1 MSIIRNHRRPARI
14 ATVAAA
20 LGFAILAATP
30 TALAANT
37 IALRRVGPVNVEVA
51 YNCEASAG
59 VTAVKVMVGD
69 PEAES
74 PSATGAQN
82 AITCDGSD
90 QTTVVMLTGPGGQ
103 DAPLSKGQTVQVRM
117 ALVDAGDTV
126 VAGNNTK
133 VTLG

>member
-37 IALRRVGPVNVEVA
+37 IDLQRVGPVNVEVA

-59 VTAVKVMVGD
+59 VTAVKVMVGA

-82 AITCDGSD
+82 AVTCDGSD

-103 DAPLSKGQTVQVRM
+103 EAPMSKGQTVQVRM
-117 ALVDAGDTV
+117 ALVDANDMV